1 MEEARFSRDDD
12 ENIEFEKL
20 SLCGVGSVLV
30 DGEGKVGGAI
40 DAMKNN
46 NNSNNNNN
54 KIAEARKRR

>member
-46 NNSNNNNN
+46 NN